1 VDAQPGW
8 RTAMAAETYEPEE
21 IEAMKGPV
29 STWNHPLPL
38 PPESLEDVRS
48 RLGLS
53 PREFEIA
60 LLLVAG
66 HTEKGT
72 AKALQSRPA
81 TVHSH
86 VERIYRKV
94 GVGSRTGLVSK
105 LFEAYLHANGGR

>member
-1 VDAQPGW
+1 
-8 RTAMAAETYEPEE
+8 
-21 IEAMKGPV
+21 MKGTG

-38 PPESLEDVRS
+38 PPESSEEVRS

-60 LLLVAG
+60 LLLLAG

-94 GVGSRTGLVSK
+94 EVRSRSGLVSK
-105 LFEAYLHANGGR
+105 LFEAYLHSEGGR